1 MSDRPIESD
10 VPLYRAHLDQIPDER
25 KGGELTLSG
34 EILASKLWGEEF
46 SGSEVFFSAG
56 LFRQGTD
63 VLVRA
68 EIRYKVNIEC
78 VRCLAIFP
86 VSGELT
92 ERSLFIHRKKGG
104 PTYPENEQYENDG
117 WIDLFPWIREL
128 ILVSLPEYPLCRED
142 CLGLCEVCRKSL
154 NDGGCICPS

>member
-10 VPLYRAHLDQIPDER
+10 VPLFRAHLDQIPDER

-34 EILASKLWGEEF
+34 EIHASSLWGEEF
-46 SGSEVFFSAG
+46 SGSEVFCSAG

-63 VLVRA
+63 VHVRA
-68 EIRYKVNIEC
+68 TIRYRVNVEC

-86 VSGELT
+86 VTGEFV

-117 WIDLFPWIREL
+117 WIDLLPWIREL
-128 ILVSLPEYPLCRED
+128 VLVSLPEYPLCDEG
-142 CLGLCEVCRKSL
+142 CLGLCELCRKSK
-154 NDGGCICPS
+154 NDGSCLCPA